1 VQKKE
6 SRRSRLLD
14 VFARAK
20 RPLRFAELIAAY
32 ARRFPED
39 VGGHEALSSALGALL
54 HSGEVTRVG
63 RGRGVVRYR
72 VALRL
77 PRPRAASRRLPR
89 IVWEI
94 VDRVYQETGEPVS
107 TGDIRRRLKERGA
120 WPDRFPRL
128 VAVLDAMAV
137 DPTDAAISRVT
148 ARSTAALRR
157 APAKPSRGR
166 TPSFWVP
173 AWAPPQCAVVA
184 PTAADALRHAI
195 GAASREAG
203 MPVSQRELRW
213 WIAAQPMESWW
224 RWKLSPARTGAALR
238 NVALR
243 DGARDGEPD
252 ALHLVAGPLTCHGG
266 APKRYTLGPVAD
278 AAIRACHITDAVTTL
293 ELDVE
298 LETRIALRQLGLPAA
313 VRRRLERARETA
325 VRTALSAYCGT
336 LSARAFERA
345 CRRRA
350 KAMGAIASWQEAAMR
365 AGPVSL
371 TLRTERR
378 QERERWRAAR
388 EIVHQLGEHET
399 TAPTSRGVAG
409 TLDIVGHAA
418 LLSPARAKQYVWRMK
433 MAGEIAAP
441 RPELVY
447 SAARR
452 FPRPHDSTHDAARAA
467 RLVSGDELALLD
479 AVDVW
484 CRVERQTATDRSAST
499 LMTVSARIAIILGP
513 VLRDPVFIHALR
525 GRADIAG
532 EARQQLAIL
541 GELLHGR
548 LPCETR
554 GGAPVKAFGSR
565 QTGGDEGPAIRAR

>member
-1 VQKKE
+1 MPSASVKKKE

-32 ARRFPED
+32 TRRFPED
-39 VGGHEALSSALGALL
+39 VGGHEAWSSALGALL
-54 HSGEVTRVG
+54 HSGEATRVG
-63 RGRGVVRYR
+63 RGRGVVGYR
-72 VALRL
+72 VALRV
-77 PRPRAASRRLPR
+77 PRPSAATRRLPR

-94 VDRVYQETGEPVS
+94 VDRVYRETGEPVS
-107 TGDIRRRLKERGA
+107 TGEIRRRLKERGA

-128 VAVLDAMAV
+128 VAVLEASAV
-137 DPTDAAISRVT
+137 DPTDVAIMSTET

-184 PTAADALRHAI
+184 ATAADALRHAI

-213 WIAAQPMESWW
+213 WIAAQPTESWW
-224 RWKLSPARTGAALR
+224 RRELSPARTGVVLR

-243 DGARDGEPD
+243 DRARDGEPD
-252 ALHLVAGPLTCHGG
+252 ALHVVAGPLTCHGG
-266 APKRYTLGPVAD
+266 APKRYTLGPAAA
-278 AAIRACHITDAVTTL
+278 AAIRACHITDAVTMLQL
-293 ELDVE
+293 EVE

-325 VRTALSAYCGT
+325 VRTAWSTYSGT
-336 LSARAFERA
+336 LNARAFERA

-350 KAMGAIASWQEAAMR
+350 KATRAIACWQEAAMR
-365 AGPVSL
+365 AGPASI

-378 QERERWRAAR
+378 QERERWRAAK

-399 TAPTSRGVAG
+399 TAPTSRGDAG
-409 TLDIVGHAA
+409 TSGIVGHAA
-418 LLSPARAKQYVWRMK
+418 LLSPARAKQYVWRAK
-433 MAGEIAAP
+433 IAGEIAAP
-441 RPELVY
+441 RPELAY

-452 FPRPHDSTHDAARAA
+452 FPRPHDSTHDAARSA

-484 CRVERQTATDRSAST
+484 CTVRERAAIEDTSPTPTTIST
-499 LMTVSARIAIILGP
+499 QISTIVGP
-513 VLRDPVFIHALR
+513 VLRDRALIDSLR
-525 GRADIAG
+525 GRAGISGD
-532 EARQQLAIL
+532 ARRLFAIL
-541 GELLHGR
+541 AELLYGQ
-548 LPCETR
+548 LPRDT
-554 GGAPVKAFGSR
+554 
-565 QTGGDEGPAIRAR
+565 